1 MQGDFKTQ
9 THDLSRYKNMEK
21 QLNKVLNTDTLKQ
34 ATKSDYV
41 TKIQYTEHRRKTG
54 YNYLL
59 HNCTRE
65 NWVQLLTLLIRWM
78 KRDWEKNV
86 NNLYIHVSNFR

>member
-21 QLNKVLNTDTLKQ
+21 QLNKVLNTETLKQ

-41 TKIQYTEHRRKTG
+41 TKLNTQNTEGKQVTITYYIIVHRGKLSTIT
-54 YNYLL
+54 YFVDKVDE
-59 HNCTRE
+59 T
-65 NWVQLLTLLIRWM
+65 
-78 KRDWEKNV
+78 
-86 NNLYIHVSNFR
+86 

>member
-1 MQGDFKTQ
+1 MQGDFKSQ

-21 QLNKVLNTDTLKQ
+21 QLNKVLDRETLKQ

-41 TKIQYTEHRRKTG
+41 SRIKYTEHRGKTVYNYLLHNCTQGKTG

-59 HNCTRE
+59 HMSDKVDET
-65 NWVQLLTLLIRWM
+65 
-78 KRDWEKNV
+78 
-86 NNLYIHVSNFR
+86 

>member
-21 QLNKVLNTDTLKQ
+21 QLNKVLNTETLKQ

-41 TKIQYTEHRRKTG
+41 ITKIQYTEQRGKTG
-54 YNYLL
+54 YNFLL
-59 HNCTRE
+59 HNCTQGKTE
-65 NWVQLLTLLIRWM
+65 Y
-78 KRDWEKNV
+78 
-86 NNLYIHVSNFR
+86 NNLLCW

>member
-21 QLNKVLNTDTLKQ
+21 QLNKVLNTETLKQ

-41 TKIQYTEHRRKTG
+41 TKLNTQNTEGKQVTITYYIIVHGKTE

-59 HNCTRE
+59 C
-65 NWVQLLTLLIRWM
+65 
-78 KRDWEKNV
+78 
-86 NNLYIHVSNFR
+86 